1 MTTHF
6 SPAFLVYVTGMTNAG
21 KSTLLNA
28 APAEW
33 GRVEIGKWMRA
44 KYPPSHF
51 AGQSN
56 PKHTAVEAWQMYLD
70 AVARFEEAGIAIIL
84 IDGQPRDTE
93 QCEAVLADKYHRG
106 HRLFLHLWA
115 PPEILAARAKARDGD
130 DAEKLA
136 LSHARLTN
144 DVAPNYHLQCRIAS
158 AGEPVLTR
166 NTCATNWQIRSVI
179 KDIQMAATGW
189 RANTMK
195 GDEP

>member
-1 MTTHF
+1 MHT
-6 SPAFLVYVTGMTNAG
+6 PAFLVYVTGMTNAG
-21 KSTLLNA
+21 KSTFLNA
-28 APAEW
+28 APQEW

-70 AVARFEEAGIAIIL
+70 AVARFEEAGCSIIL

-93 QCEAVLADKYHRG
+93 QCEAVLHDKYHRG

-115 PPEILAARAKARDGD
+115 PPEILAARAKTRDGD
-130 DAEKLA
+130 DAEKMA

-144 DVAPNYHLQCRIAS
+144 DVGPNYHLLCRVAS
-158 AGEPVLTR
+158 AGEPVMIR
-166 NTCATNWQIRSVI
+166 NTT
-179 KDIQMAATGW
+179 AATWSIDAVIDDIHHAAAGW
-189 RANTMK
+189 KPTLF
-195 GDEP
+195 GD